1 MTWFCRD
8 LNPGP
13 LAPLPN
19 ILPLD
24 QGAKEISLKK
34 TCLYEIPLISEAKC
48 IGTLNR
54 QVFLAKFPLLLG
66 LGVARSARVREV
78 PGSNPGETRT

>member
-1 MTWFCRD
+1 MSWFHRD

-19 ILPLD
+19 ALPLD
-24 QGAKEISLKK
+24 QRAKGKSLKK
-34 TCLYEIPLISEAKC
+34 LVITKFHFYLR
-48 IGTLNR
+48 LNVLEFYR
-54 QVFLAKFPLLLG
+54 DKFFLVIFLLPVG
-66 LGVARSARVREV
+66 LGVARLARVREV

>member
-1 MTWFCRD
+1 MPWFHWD

-13 LAPLPN
+13 LTPMPN
-19 ILPLD
+19 ALPLD

-48 IGTLNR
+48 IGTLYR
-54 QVFLAKFPLLLG
+54 QVLFSQISLAPWSRGSMLVKG
-66 LGVARSARVREV
+66 ARG
-78 PGSNPGETRT
+78 PGFKSR